1 MNEYIELLTKIKDS
15 MIPLTD
21 TNDLFETIK
30 NMIVTGTFMVIIACI
45 IFTLFDNVI
54 TLGKFSNF
62 VKVVSSVVFGIGMLV
77 VIISAMGMV
86 LYGAL
91 IPNGLSKESK
101 VVVSNY
107 VSEMNDQ
114 DYSRLEKLVKLHG
127 NNLTNND
134 ETIKQINK
142 YLMETV
148 GK

>member
-15 MIPLTD
+15 MISLTD

-30 NMIVTGTFMVIIACI
+30 NMTVAGTFMVIITCI
-45 IFTLFDNVI
+45 IFTLFDNVSV
-54 TLGKFSNF
+54 LGKFSNF
-62 VKVVSSVVFGIGMLV
+62 VKVVSSAVFGIGMLV

-101 VVVSNY
+101 VSISNY
-107 VSEMNDQ
+107 VAEMNDHE
-114 DYSRLEKLVKLHG
+114 YLRLEKLVNLYG
-127 NNLTNND
+127 NQLSSED
-134 ETIKQINK
+134 RTIKQINK

>member
-15 MIPLTD
+15 MISLTD

-30 NMIVTGTFMVIIACI
+30 NMAVAGTFMVIIACI
-45 IFTLFDNVI
+45 IFTLFDNVSA
-54 TLGKFSNF
+54 LGKFSNF
-62 VKVVSSVVFGIGMLV
+62 VKVVSSAVFGIGMLV

>member
-1 MNEYIELLTKIKDS
+1 MNEYIELLIKIKDS

-30 NMIVTGTFMVIIACI
+30 NMTVVGTFMVIIACI
-45 IFTLFDNVI
+45 IFTLFDNVGA
-54 TLGKFSNF
+54 LGKFSNF
-62 VKVVSSVVFGIGMLV
+62 VKVVSSAVFGIGMLV
-77 VIISAMGMV
+77 VIISAMGMA

-142 YLMETV
+142 YLIETV
-148 GK
+148 GR

>member
-15 MIPLTD
+15 MISLTD

-30 NMIVTGTFMVIIACI
+30 NMTVTGTFMVIIACI

-54 TLGKFSNF
+54 ALGKFSNF
-62 VKVVSSVVFGIGMLV
+62 VKVVSSAVFGIGMLV

-91 IPNGLSKESK
+91 ISNGLSKEPK
-101 VVVSNY
+101 VSISNY
-107 VSEMNDQ
+107 VAEMNDQ
-114 DYSRLEKLVKLHG
+114 EYSRLEKLVKLYG
-127 NNLTNND
+127 NNLTDND

-142 YLMETV
+142 HLVETV

>member
-15 MIPLTD
+15 MISLTD

-30 NMIVTGTFMVIIACI
+30 NMTVAGTFMVIIACI
-45 IFTLFDNVI
+45 IFTLFDNVS

-62 VKVVSSVVFGIGMLV
+62 VKVVSSAVFGIGMLV

-101 VVVSNY
+101 VSISNY

-142 YLMETV
+142 YLMETI

>member
-30 NMIVTGTFMVIIACI
+30 NMIVTGTFMLIIACI
-45 IFTLFDNVI
+45 VFTLFDNVI

>member
-1 MNEYIELLTKIKDS
+1 
-15 MIPLTD
+15 MISLTD

-30 NMIVTGTFMVIIACI
+30 NMTVTGTFMVIIACI
-45 IFTLFDNVI
+45 IFTLFDNI
-54 TLGKFSNF
+54 SALGKFSNF
-62 VKVVSSVVFGIGMLV
+62 VKVVSSAVFGIGILV
-77 VIISAMGMV
+77 VIISAVGMV

-101 VVVSNY
+101 VSISNY

-142 YLMETV
+142 YLMETI

>member
-15 MIPLTD
+15 MIPLND

-30 NMIVTGTFMVIIACI
+30 NMTVTGTFMVIIACI
-45 IFTLFDNVI
+45 IFTIFDNVI
-54 TLGKFSNF
+54 TFGKFSNF
-62 VKVVSSVVFGIGMLV
+62 VKVVSSAVFGIGMLV
-77 VIISAMGMV
+77 VIISVMGMV

-101 VVVSNY
+101 VSISKY
-107 VSEMNDQ
+107 VAEMNDQ
-114 DYSRLEKLVKLHG
+114 EYSRLEKLVKLYG
-127 NNLTNND
+127 NNLTDND

-142 YLMETV
+142 HLVETV

>member
-15 MIPLTD
+15 MISLTD

-30 NMIVTGTFMVIIACI
+30 NMTVAGTFMVIIACI
-45 IFTLFDNVI
+45 IFTLFDNVSA
-54 TLGKFSNF
+54 LGKFSNF
-62 VKVVSSVVFGIGMLV
+62 VKVVSSAVFGIGMLV

-101 VVVSNY
+101 VSISNY

-148 GK
+148 GR

>member
-30 NMIVTGTFMVIIACI
+30 NMTMTGTFMVIIACI
-45 IFTLFDNVI
+45 IFTLFDNVKA
-54 TLGKFSNF
+54 LGKFSNF
-62 VKVVSSVVFGIGMLV
+62 VKVVSSAVFGIGMLV
-77 VIISAMGMV
+77 VIISATGMV

-101 VVVSNY
+101 VSISNY
-107 VSEMNDQ
+107 VAEMNDHE
-114 DYSRLEKLVKLHG
+114 YSRLEKLVNLYG
-127 NNLTNND
+127 NQLSSED
-134 ETIKQINK
+134 RTIKQINK

>member
-1 MNEYIELLTKIKDS
+1 MNEYIELLTKIKD
-15 MIPLTD
+15 
-21 TNDLFETIK
+21 
-30 NMIVTGTFMVIIACI
+30 
-45 IFTLFDNVI
+45 
-54 TLGKFSNF
+54 
-62 VKVVSSVVFGIGMLV
+62 MLV
-77 VIISAMGMV
+77 SPSVTDGFVEMIRNTFVAGVLLALTSGMV
-86 LYGAL
+86 FVLLEEVNKVNKFLATIQGVSAF
-91 IPNGLSKESK
+91 IFIVGLVTTIVSMMSMSLHGSSQLNELSNESK

>member
-30 NMIVTGTFMVIIACI
+30 NMTMTGTFMVIIACI
-45 IFTLFDNVI
+45 IFTLFDNVKA
-54 TLGKFSNF
+54 LGKFSNF
-62 VKVVSSVVFGIGMLV
+62 VKVVSSSVFGIGMLV
-77 VIISAMGMV
+77 VIISATGMV

-101 VVVSNY
+101 VSISNY
-107 VSEMNDQ
+107 VAEMNGHE
-114 DYSRLEKLVKLHG
+114 YSRLEKLVNLYG
-127 NNLTNND
+127 NQLSSED
-134 ETIKQINK
+134 RTIKQINK

>member
-1 MNEYIELLTKIKDS
+1 MNEYIELLTKIKD
-15 MIPLTD
+15 
-21 TNDLFETIK
+21 
-30 NMIVTGTFMVIIACI
+30 
-45 IFTLFDNVI
+45 
-54 TLGKFSNF
+54 
-62 VKVVSSVVFGIGMLV
+62 MLV
-77 VIISAMGMV
+77 SPSVTDGFVEMIRNTFVAGVLLALTSGMV
-86 LYGAL
+86 FVLLEEVNKVNKFLATIQGVSAF
-91 IPNGLSKESK
+91 IFIVGLATTIVSMMSMSLHGSSHLNQLSNESK

>member
-15 MIPLTD
+15 MISLTD

-30 NMIVTGTFMVIIACI
+30 NMTVAGAFMVIIACI

-54 TLGKFSNF
+54 ALGKFSNF
-62 VKVVSSVVFGIGMLV
+62 VKVVSSTVFGIGMLV

-101 VVVSNY
+101 VSISNY
-107 VSEMNDQ
+107 VAELNDQ
-114 DYSRLEKLVKLHG
+114 EYSKLEKSVKLYSDE
-127 NNLTNND
+127 LSTND
-134 ETIKQINK
+134 KMIKKINQ
-142 YLMETV
+142 YLKETV

>member
-15 MIPLTD
+15 MISLTD

-30 NMIVTGTFMVIIACI
+30 NMTVAGAFMVIIACI

-54 TLGKFSNF
+54 ALGKFSNF
-62 VKVVSSVVFGIGMLV
+62 VKVVSSAVFGIGMLV

-101 VVVSNY
+101 VSISNY
-107 VSEMNDQ
+107 VAEMNDHE
-114 DYSRLEKLVKLHG
+114 YSRLEKLVNLYG
-127 NNLTNND
+127 NQLSSD
-134 ETIKQINK
+134 DRTIKQINK

>member
-15 MIPLTD
+15 MISLTD

-30 NMIVTGTFMVIIACI
+30 NMTVAGTFMVIIACI
-45 IFTLFDNVI
+45 IFTLFDNVSA
-54 TLGKFSNF
+54 LGKFSNF
-62 VKVVSSVVFGIGMLV
+62 VKVVSSAVFGIGMLV
-77 VIISAMGMV
+77 VIISAMSMV

-127 NNLTNND
+127 NNLTNSD

-148 GK
+148 GR

>member
-15 MIPLTD
+15 MISLTD

-30 NMIVTGTFMVIIACI
+30 NMTVTGTFMVIIACI
-45 IFTLFDNVI
+45 IFTLFDNI
-54 TLGKFSNF
+54 SALGKFSNF
-62 VKVVSSVVFGIGMLV
+62 VKVVSSAVFGIGILV
-77 VIISAMGMV
+77 VIISAVGMV

-101 VVVSNY
+101 VSISNY

-142 YLMETV
+142 YLMETI

>member
-15 MIPLTD
+15 MISLTD

-30 NMIVTGTFMVIIACI
+30 NMTVTGIFMVIIACI
-45 IFTLFDNVI
+45 IFTLFDNI
-54 TLGKFSNF
+54 SALGKFSNF
-62 VKVVSSVVFGIGMLV
+62 VKVVTSAVFGIGILV
-77 VIISAMGMV
+77 VILSAVDMV

-101 VVVSNY
+101 VSISNY

-142 YLMETV
+142 YLMETI

>member
-15 MIPLTD
+15 MISLTD

-30 NMIVTGTFMVIIACI
+30 NMTVTGTFMVIIACI

-54 TLGKFSNF
+54 ALGKFSNF
-62 VKVVSSVVFGIGMLV
+62 VKVVSSAVFGIGMLV

-91 IPNGLSKESK
+91 ISNGLSKESK
-101 VVVSNY
+101 VSISNY
-107 VSEMNDQ
+107 VAEMNDQ
-114 DYSRLEKLVKLHG
+114 EYSRLEKLVKLYG
-127 NNLTNND
+127 NNLTDND

-142 YLMETV
+142 HLVETV

>member
-15 MIPLTD
+15 MISLTD

-30 NMIVTGTFMVIIACI
+30 NMTVAGTFMVIIAWI
-45 IFTLFDNVI
+45 IFTLFDNVSA
-54 TLGKFSNF
+54 LGKFSNF
-62 VKVVSSVVFGIGMLV
+62 VKVVSSAIFGTGMLV

-101 VVVSNY
+101 VSISNY
-107 VSEMNDQ
+107 VSEMKDQ

>member
-30 NMIVTGTFMVIIACI
+30 NMTVAGTFMVIIACI
-45 IFTLFDNVI
+45 IFMLFDNVI
-54 TLGKFSNF
+54 ALGKFSNF
-62 VKVVSSVVFGIGMLV
+62 VKVVSSAVFGIGMLV

-101 VVVSNY
+101 VSISNY
-107 VSEMNDQ
+107 VAELNDQ
-114 DYSRLEKLVKLHG
+114 EYSKLEKSVKLYSDE
-127 NNLTNND
+127 LSTND
-134 ETIKQINK
+134 KMIKKINQ
-142 YLMETV
+142 YLKETV

>member
-15 MIPLTD
+15 MISLTD

-30 NMIVTGTFMVIIACI
+30 NMTMTGTFMVIIACI
-45 IFTLFDNVI
+45 IFTLFDNVSV
-54 TLGKFSNF
+54 LGKFSNF
-62 VKVVSSVVFGIGMLV
+62 VKVVSSTVFGIGMLV

-101 VVVSNY
+101 VSISNY
-107 VSEMNDQ
+107 VAELNDQ
-114 DYSRLEKLVKLHG
+114 EYSRLEKLVKLYG
-127 NNLTNND
+127 NDLTCND
-134 ETIKQINK
+134 NTIKQINK
-142 YLMETV
+142 HLVETV

>member
-15 MIPLTD
+15 MISLTD

-30 NMIVTGTFMVIIACI
+30 NMAVAGTFMVIIACI
-45 IFTLFDNVI
+45 IFTLFDNVSA
-54 TLGKFSNF
+54 LGKFSNF
-62 VKVVSSVVFGIGMLV
+62 VKVVSSAVFGIGMLV

-101 VVVSNY
+101 VSISNY

-142 YLMETV
+142 YLMETI

>member
-1 MNEYIELLTKIKDS
+1 MNEYIELLTKIKDF
-15 MIPLTD
+15 MISLTS

-30 NMIVTGTFMVIIACI
+30 NMTMTGTFMVIIACI
-45 IFTLFDNVI
+45 IFTLFDDVSA
-54 TLGKFSNF
+54 LGKFSNF
-62 VKVVSSVVFGIGMLV
+62 VKVVSSAVFGIGMLV

-101 VVVSNY
+101 VSISNY

>member
-1 MNEYIELLTKIKDS
+1 MNEYIELLTKIKD
-15 MIPLTD
+15 
-21 TNDLFETIK
+21 
-30 NMIVTGTFMVIIACI
+30 
-45 IFTLFDNVI
+45 
-54 TLGKFSNF
+54 
-62 VKVVSSVVFGIGMLV
+62 MLV
-77 VIISAMGMV
+77 SPSVTDGFVEMIRNTFVAGVLLALTSGMV
-86 LYGAL
+86 FVLLEEVNKVNKFLATIQGVSAFIFIVGL
-91 IPNGLSKESK
+91 VTTIVSMMSMSLHGSSHLNELSKESK

-142 YLMETV
+142 YLMETI

>member
-15 MIPLTD
+15 MISLTG

-30 NMIVTGTFMVIIACI
+30 NMTMTGTFMVIIACI
-45 IFTLFDNVI
+45 IFTLFDNVSV
-54 TLGKFSNF
+54 LGKFSNF
-62 VKVVSSVVFGIGMLV
+62 VKVVSSTVFGIGMLV
-77 VIISAMGMV
+77 VIISAMSMV

-101 VVVSNY
+101 VSISNY

-114 DYSRLEKLVKLHG
+114 DYSRLEKLVKLQG

-142 YLMETV
+142 YWMETV